1 MTRFVPPAIFL
12 FLSLSTVSA
21 QSIVADPDTLIF
33 RGDTTEVKS
42 FLLTFANV
50 GNVTLTP
57 PSGIG
62 VSSYVGDTWPTQLT
76 LAGYTT
82 YSRLI
87 YIRFQL
93 GAPWGKLRITCP
105 TETLY
110 VTLGD
115 ANSLPVQ
122 LISFAGAYNATNNAV
137 QLAWKTISETNN
149 YAFEVQRKSA
159 GESDFAS
166 LPDGFI
172 PGHGTTL
179 EPKEYSFIDV
189 HIGFGRSLYRL
200 KQIDLD
206 NTVHFTDPIVV
217 EVLTGVD
224 EDNRKPTR
232 MSLDQNFPNPFNP
245 STTIRYGLPH
255 KSNVTLTVN
264 NTLGQQVAVL
274 QNGEQETGFHEVK
287 FNGKDLSSGVY
298 YYRIQAGSFV
308 ETRKLLLVK

>member
-1 MTRFVPPAIFL
+1 LV
-12 FLSLSTVSA
+12 
-21 QSIVADPDTLIF
+21 F

-62 VSSYVGDTWPTQLT
+62 VNSYVDTIWPTQLT

-87 YIRFQL
+87 YVRFQV
-93 GAPWGKLRITCP
+93 GVPWGKLRITCA

-122 LISFAGAYNATNNAV
+122 LVSFAGEYRATTNSV
-137 QLAWKTISETNN
+137 RLSWTTISETNN
-149 YAFEVQRKSA
+149 YGFEVQRRSA

-166 LPDGFI
+166 LPGGFV
-172 PGHGTTL
+172 PGHGTSL
-179 EPKEYSFIDV
+179 EPQEYSFVDG
-189 HIGFGRSLYRL
+189 HIGPGRSAYRL

-206 NTVHFTDPIVV
+206 NTVQFTDAIMV
-217 EVLTGVD
+217 EVLTGFGAD
-224 EDNRKPTR
+224 SRKPTTPI
-232 MSLDQNFPNPFNP
+232 LEQNYPNPFNP

-255 KSNVTLTVN
+255 RSQVMLTVFN
-264 NTLGQQVAVL
+264 ALGQQVSVL
-274 QNGEQETGFHEVK
+274 QNGEQEAGYYEVR
-287 FNGKDLSSGVY
+287 FDGTNLPGGVY
-298 YYRIQAGSFV
+298 FYRMHVRPSDSVLGRDSNDGAGASTETKKLVFV
-308 ETRKLLLVK
+308 R